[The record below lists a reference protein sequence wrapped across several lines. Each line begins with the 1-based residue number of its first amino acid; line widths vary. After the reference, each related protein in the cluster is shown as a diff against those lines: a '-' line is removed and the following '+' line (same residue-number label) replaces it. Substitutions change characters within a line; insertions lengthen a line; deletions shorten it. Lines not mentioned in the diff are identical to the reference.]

1 MVTLL
6 RSIHFKWLDH
16 LASQAHYV
24 NTLDSDLSLL
34 AIGDFSIVLQE
45 SCMLPMCSVAN
56 EKQPRFNNLF
66 VVLLRG
72 TSILIYAS
80 TIRI

>member
-16 LASQAHYV
+16 LDSQVHYV
-24 NTLDSDLSLL
+24 NTPDSDLSLL
-34 AIGDFSIVLQE
+34 AIGDFSNVLQE
-45 SCMLPMCSVAN
+45 SCILPMCSVAN

-80 TIRI
+80 TVRI